1 MVIDASCIKSLGR
14 AHQLPLYSKK
24 KGCTFVLLHEND
36 SLLPQSVLIFCFC
49 DTLASA
55 NGGTVG
61 GGAGPVL
68 SGGGVRLSSSE
79 AGSHVQIPGQLPK
92 HLALHGR
99 IPAAGRSTP
108 SLRHVCA

>member
-14 AHQLPLYSKK
+14 AHQLPLSFKK
-24 KGCTFVLLHEND
+24 KGCTFVLLYEND

-61 GGAGPVL
+61 FGAVHVL
-68 SGGGVRLSSSE
+68 SGGGDRPSISE
-79 AGSHVQIPGQLPK
+79 AG
-92 HLALHGR
+92 
-99 IPAAGRSTP
+99 
-108 SLRHVCA
+108 